1 MKTKEEIKF
10 KLEELKLE
18 RENIRIN
25 KELHQSDVMK
35 YIYFSKYTNEINKKI
50 ILLKWVI
57 NEN

>member
-18 RENIRIN
+18 RENIRAN
-25 KELHQSDVMK
+25 KELHQSDVIK
-35 YIYFSKYTNEINKKI
+35 YSNEINKKI
-50 ILLKWVI
+50 ILLKWVL